1 LHYDRTDQGIKP
13 LITPDDLSQ
22 ALDEPGLGFIEA
34 GVFGRFL
41 RFGIA
46 PGMLPSPQRVH
57 HDMLPSPPHSNSES
71 HSNSASTAS
80 ISGAHAGLNG
90 AASGASGTTPAAC
103 RDQSLPTMHRH
114 HHQQQQHHHQRL
126 AEVRK
131 ARQGALIASSRHPPI
146 ASLVRCARHG
156 RPSLDC
162 LPHRHLPD
170 GLPHQVR
177 EARQAVATQ
186 EASTRLRAAARRAE
200 QSAAEAAAMLRR
212 LNEEIEQLG
221 EVQPYVP
228 HSVYAP
234 PTAL

>member
-1 LHYDRTDQGIKP
+1 M
-13 LITPDDLSQ
+13 
-22 ALDEPGLGFIEA
+22 
-34 GVFGRFL
+34 FGRFL

-131 ARQGALIASSRHPPI
+131 ARQGALIASLIAPPRLPPLSGAQGTVGRASI
-146 ASLVRCARHG
+146 ASLIATFPMASLIRCARHG
-156 RPSLDC
+156 RQSRRKRPRHDSGRPRAVPSN
-162 LPHRHLPD
+162 R
-170 GLPHQVR
+170 
-177 EARQAVATQ
+177 RQ
-186 EASTRLRAAARRAE
+186 RR
-200 QSAAEAAAMLRR
+200 RR
-212 LNEEIEQLG
+212 CFG
-221 EVQPYVP
+221 D
-228 HSVYAP
+228 
-234 PTAL
+234 